1 MHNGKCYISKEKK
14 AALEEELQYLQTT
27 GRKELSEKLEEAIAM
42 GDLSENAAYHDA
54 KEKQAFMEGRILE
67 IKEILN
73 NAIIIPDNTQSDI
86 VEIGSNIVVK
96 IDSKEKQFKIVGTN
110 EADPLLGKI
119 SNESP
124 LGHAFLGKKVGDE
137 VEVEVPAGKIKYKI
151 IKIF

>member
-1 MHNGKCYISKEKK
+1 MNNGKYYITSEKK
-14 AALEEELQYLQTT
+14 EALEKELEHLETT

-67 IKEILN
+67 IKNILN
-73 NAIIIPDNTQSDI
+73 NADIIPAKTKADK
-86 VEIGSNIVVK
+86 VEIGSNVVVK
-96 IDSKEKQFKIVGTN
+96 YKSIEKEFKIVGTN
-110 EADPLLGKI
+110 EAEPQAGKI

-124 LGHAFLGKKVGDE
+124 LGSAFLNKKVGDE
-137 VEVEVPAGKIKYKI
+137 VEVEAPVGKIKYKI